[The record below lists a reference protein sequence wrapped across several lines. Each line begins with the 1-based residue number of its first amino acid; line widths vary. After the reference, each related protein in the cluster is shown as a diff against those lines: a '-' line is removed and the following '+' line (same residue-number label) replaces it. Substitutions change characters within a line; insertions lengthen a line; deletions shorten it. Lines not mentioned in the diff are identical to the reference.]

1 MFPMEAHGLQLLR
14 NSESFTI
21 PEVIAQGDLNEV
33 SYLLLNYI
41 SSAEKKENFWELYA
55 ENLAKLHQTSNL
67 VFGLEEDNYIG
78 SLPQF
83 NKIETKNAIEFYIEN
98 RLRPQLHL
106 AQKNGFQF
114 KNLHSFFK
122 NIEKIIPL
130 EKPSLI
136 HGDLWNGN
144 YLIDSQGKPALID
157 PAVAFAIR
165 EMDLAMMQLFGGFP
179 EEVFLIYE
187 EIYPLE
193 KEWKNRIELWQL
205 YYLLVHLNLFGSGYF
220 NSVDYI
226 LKKYN

>member
-41 SSAEKKENFWELYA
+41 SSAEKKKNFWELYA
-55 ENLAKLHQTSNL
+55 ENLAKLHQTSNP

-83 NKIETKNAIEFYIEN
+83 NKIETTNAFEFYIEN
-98 RLRPQLHL
+98 RLRPQLYL
-106 AQKNGFQF
+106 AKENGFHF

-144 YLIDSQGKPALID
+144 YLVDSQGKPALID
-157 PAVAFAIR
+157 PAIAFAIR

-187 EIYPLE
+187 EIFPLE

-220 NSVDYI
+220 KSVDYI